1 MLREET
7 ALFLLVLV
15 FVGDLV
21 FVEVFV
27 DEVGNDNLVGLGLI
41 VNADA
46 AVLAS
51 MWRRARDAFIIDQM
65 LIGSTLSHL

>member
-1 MLREET
+1 
-7 ALFLLVLV
+7 LFLVFVLV
-15 FVGDLV
+15 FVGDL
-21 FVEVFV
+21 VFV